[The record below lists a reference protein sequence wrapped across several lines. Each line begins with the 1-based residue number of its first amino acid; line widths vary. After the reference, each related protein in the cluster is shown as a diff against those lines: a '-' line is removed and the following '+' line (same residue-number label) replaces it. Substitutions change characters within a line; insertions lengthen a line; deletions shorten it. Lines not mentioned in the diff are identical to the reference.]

1 MEMLFLVLLTLE
13 RFYALSGFLIAHT
26 NKGLCLSTHNS
37 VVVLREC
44 DESNPSQQWIWT
56 STMRLNHTLM
66 SRCLWV
72 NQSTTIPHHA
82 RLVKLRDCDTAPAWK
97 CYNHGGIFGLAEMPM
112 FLKKQGERAI
122 VTFEQR
128 FSNWSM
134 ITMDSEGKRVSKSLC
149 PATGPSTV
157 SPMTQFPRKQ
167 VSVNTTG
174 KMITLTVPDITQS
187 RVVTHLSNTV
197 RSRTKRTATTGLGD
211 LTMFTAET
219 DFKKNYTQTSETEL
233 SYEMSDITD
242 VSSTTLMVT
251 RTPHVPQNFTQ
262 NRVDMTEMTS
272 DVMEQTHIPLISQT
286 ELTISTT
293 DAESSVPLNVR
304 TETQT
309 TLDFNTGPSEANSS
323 DVDPT
328 LTESST
334 SSFPVSN
341 TDGAWTNAT
350 TKSST
355 TTKNIKDVQTLLP
368 FKTRTTR
375 AITEVLPNT
384 DIRATPSTATSSAK
398 TRASATTTLTA
409 LYTSTAALDT
419 DAFTSATYTTTVA
432 PATTV
437 ETATTTITTTA
448 ALSTRTT
455 PPPSTVTPTMA
466 STAKFITTEAVGC
479 LVNVTAESINMDYCV
494 FNFTTP
500 GKSCSFIMT
509 DASHFTRCS
518 EDIKQPNHYT
528 CLMMGL
534 TPGATYLFG
543 IMSQNDGIRF
553 NVTVQT
559 APAPVTSLTLQSNG
573 SQDSLKATWIPA
585 VGYTDSYELSLSSSI
600 SSEEDLTLPPNAT
613 HWVFSGLT
621 PGKTYQVSVKTK
633 RGELTAETRTIGRTA
648 PGWVAHLKLEA
659 LNEKTLRLSW
669 SPPDGD
675 WDFYRILLF
684 NGSSVLMNRTIERN
698 LVEFCFTNWTLI
710 PGRLYRAA
718 VSVESG
724 YLSSTAGCHGRLAPR
739 SVQRLNVHHSTETT
753 LSAVWNHPLGEW
765 DNYTILLKDEDT
777 TVDTQTLAH
786 DAQECNFNNLM
797 PGHTYTIT
805 VTTNSGDLSSS
816 AHVTGRT
823 IPAQVTKLRVSNQG
837 STDALQVRW
846 DVAAG
851 EVDLYR
857 VLLIHDSVVMKNES
871 VPPNVTSYHFQGLR
885 SGTLYRTVVT
895 TVHRGDLSRQAVA
908 DGRTAPGW
916 VAHLKLEALNEKT
929 LRLSWSPP
937 DGDWD
942 FYRIL
947 LFNGS
952 SVLMNRTIERNLV
965 EFCFTNWTLI
975 PGRLY
980 RAAVSV
986 ESGYLSSTA
995 GCHGRLA
1002 PRSVQRLNIHHS
1014 TETTLSAVWNHP
1026 LGEWDNYTVLLKDE
1040 DTTVDTQTLAHDA
1053 QECNFNNLMPGHTY
1067 MITVTTNSGDLSSSA
1082 HVTGRTIPA
1091 QVTKLRVSNQGS
1103 TDALLVCWDV
1113 AAGEVDLYHVLL
1125 IHDSMVMK
1133 NESVPPNVTSY
1144 HFQGLR
1150 SGTLYRTVV
1159 TTVHRGDLSRQAVVD
1174 GRTAPGWA
1182 AHLKLEALN
1191 EKTLRLSWSPPD
1203 GDWDFYRILLFNG
1216 SSVLMN
1222 RTIER
1227 NLVEFCFTNW
1237 TLIPGRLYRAAV
1249 SVESGYLSSTAGCHG
1264 RLAPRSVQ
1272 RLNVHHSTETTL
1284 SAVWNHPL
1292 GEWDNYT
1299 ILLKDEDT
1307 TVDTQTLAHDAQEC
1321 NFNNLMPGHT
1331 YTITVTTNS
1340 GDLSSSA
1347 HVTGRTIP
1355 AQVTKLRVS
1364 NQGSTDALQVR
1375 WDVAA
1380 GEVDLYRVLLIH
1392 DSVVMKNESVPPN
1405 VTSYHFLGLRSG
1417 ALYRTVVTTVHRGDL
1432 SRQTVAD
1439 GRTVPATV
1447 RDVTVSNNGR
1457 MDFLSV
1463 SWRAAEGDVDSY
1475 SVTLRDQE
1483 RTIHTL
1489 TVSKFSTECVFKSL
1503 VSGRLYN
1510 ISISTCSGEYENYT
1524 VVQERTQPSTV
1535 LNPTA
1540 THMARD
1546 DHLKVYWWHAAGD
1559 FDYYHVSIKHN
1570 NIFYQNKTVPKTQN
1584 ECVFSGLVPGRLYT
1598 VIVSTW
1604 SGKYESSVSTHGRTL
1619 PAGVWNLTLAD
1630 SGTEDL
1636 LVTWV
1641 SAPGDVDHY
1650 EVQLLFN
1657 DMKVFPP
1664 ITLTSSTNRY
1674 MLSSLTPGR
1683 LYKIVVSTFSGP
1695 NLSVQFIKGRTV
1707 PSKVKNIHIS
1717 NAGQSS
1723 SLRVNWTPGQG
1734 DVDRYAV
1741 SLSQMSSQAEEKSV
1755 PKHVNEI
1762 IFQGLLPGQQ
1772 YMITVTSISG
1782 SLINNSTATGRTVP
1796 SSVTAL
1802 QVENQHSTSCLLVSW
1817 QAGQGV
1823 YDSYRLQLLDDRG
1836 TLVSNSSQTAEASQ
1850 HDFRQLTPGKKY
1862 RVVMQTISG
1871 GISSEDVMTEGR
1883 TSPAT
1888 VNNLSIISNTT
1899 TSLSFNW
1906 DLPDGEFDGFDVFL
1920 YARDKS
1926 LHDQKTGMVNMQDC
1940 SFQNLQPGTL
1950 YKVVVLTRSGDQT
1963 NDTSIWARTVPAA
1976 VTFLRADSRTSSE
1989 SLWLSW
1995 EQDRGEVSSYT
2006 LLIYN
2011 PDGTQQAEQSLGPES
2026 RSYTFQRLVSGRL
2039 YQAVVLTHSGDLTN
2053 MANTTGRTDPRPP
2066 VSFSFGEI
2074 TNTSLEITWSSPENT
2089 DYDDFD
2095 LQWSPR
2101 DHLSVF
2107 NPYHSPR
2114 SGNRI
2119 LKGMYPGRQYNISL
2133 RTVSGAGTN
2142 NPTYS
2147 SQVHR
2152 SIRTKPER
2160 VQSLHCRPQ
2169 NSTAISCF
2177 WSPPE
2182 ADFDS
2187 YTIECLR
2194 KDSQRMV
2201 YSQRTVKENTVYLIK
2216 DLEPHKQYIVSVKVI
2231 SDSMTSEAVME
2242 NVVTMIDRPPLP
2254 SIRIDENTV
2263 QVTKSTIFFQ
2273 FNCSWFSDINGAVK
2287 HFTIIITESADSE
2300 NQQPYQH
2307 HPLPSYLD
2315 YRSNSSVKAY
2325 QTSYFLSHC
2334 DESQN
2339 TVQEFEI
2346 HLGSGM
2352 ERLGGRCDQKT
2363 STDASQHQAIFCDG
2377 QLKPKTAYRLSVRAF
2392 TKLFDEKHQEF
2403 LSPLYTD
2410 TYLSKPIMTDAEP
2423 LSGVIEGVSAGLFLI
2438 ATMVGLIVLLI
2449 CRRKVHKMS
2458 AQEPVVRMS
2467 LRRERQPSGT
2477 HVIVRGNRRVSSPIS
2492 ITNFESH
2499 LAKLRADSNYLL
2511 SEEYEDLKDVG
2522 RNQLQDA
2529 ALLPENRGKNRY
2541 NNILPYDSTRVKL
2554 SYVDDDSCSDY
2565 INASYI
2571 PGNNFRREYIATQG
2585 PLPGTK
2591 DDFWKM
2597 VWEQNVHNIV
2607 MVTQCVEKG
2616 RVKCDHYW
2624 PFDQESLYYGD
2635 LVVQMQS
2642 ESVLPEWT
2650 IREFKIC
2657 NEEQLSYSRVVR
2669 QFHYT
2674 VWPDHGVPEITQ
2686 SLIQFVRTV
2695 RDYINRTPFS
2705 GATVVHC
2712 SAGVGRTGTFI
2723 ALDRVLQQLDTR
2735 DAVDIYS
2742 VVFDLR
2748 LHRTHMVQTECQYSY
2763 LYQCVR
2769 DVLRARKLR
2778 SEQENL
2784 LYPIYENVHP
2794 DYHRDVVYSK
2804 R

>member
-1 MEMLFLVLLTLE
+1 L
-13 RFYALSGFLIAHT
+13 
-26 NKGLCLSTHNS
+26 
-37 VVVLREC
+37 
-44 DESNPSQQWIWT
+44 DPSQQWIWT
-56 STMRLNHTLM
+56 SSMRLNHTLM

-72 NQSTTIPHHA
+72 NQSTNIPHHT

-97 CYNHGGIFGLAEMPM
+97 CYNHRGIFGLAEMPM
-112 FLKKQGERAI
+112 FLKKQGERA
-122 VTFEQR
+122 VVCFEQR
-128 FSNWSM
+128 NSNWSM
-134 ITMDSEGKRVSKSLC
+134 ITMDSEGRQVSKSLC
-149 PATGPSTV
+149 PAT
-157 SPMTQFPRKQ
+157 
-167 VSVNTTG
+167 
-174 KMITLTVPDITQS
+174 
-187 RVVTHLSNTV
+187 
-197 RSRTKRTATTGLGD
+197 
-211 LTMFTAET
+211 
-219 DFKKNYTQTSETEL
+219 
-233 SYEMSDITD
+233 
-242 VSSTTLMVT
+242 
-251 RTPHVPQNFTQ
+251 
-262 NRVDMTEMTS
+262 
-272 DVMEQTHIPLISQT
+272 
-286 ELTISTT
+286 
-293 DAESSVPLNVR
+293 
-304 TETQT
+304 
-309 TLDFNTGPSEANSS
+309 
-323 DVDPT
+323 
-328 LTESST
+328 
-334 SSFPVSN
+334 
-341 TDGAWTNAT
+341 
-350 TKSST
+350 
-355 TTKNIKDVQTLLP
+355 
-368 FKTRTTR
+368 
-375 AITEVLPNT
+375 
-384 DIRATPSTATSSAK
+384 
-398 TRASATTTLTA
+398 
-409 LYTSTAALDT
+409 
-419 DAFTSATYTTTVA
+419 
-432 PATTV
+432 
-437 ETATTTITTTA
+437 
-448 ALSTRTT
+448 
-455 PPPSTVTPTMA
+455 
-466 STAKFITTEAVGC
+466 
-479 LVNVTAESINMDYCV
+479 ESINMDYCA

-500 GKSCSFIMT
+500 GKSCSFIMNDT
-509 DASHFTRCS
+509 SHFTRCS
-518 EDIKQPNHYT
+518 EDIKRPNHYT

-543 IMSQNDGIRF
+543 IMSEIDGIHL

-559 APAPVTSLTLQSNG
+559 GKIFNDTFVIPAAPAPVRSLTLQSNG
-573 SQDSLKATWIPA
+573 SQDSLKAAWIPA
-585 VGYTDSYELSLSSSI
+585 IGYVDSYELSLSPSI
-600 SSEEDLTLPPNAT
+600 SSERDLTLPPNT
-613 HWVFSGLT
+613 TYWVFSGLT
-621 PGKTYQVSVKTK
+621 PGKMYQVLVKTK
-633 RGELTAETRTIGRTA
+633 RGELTAETRTIGRT
-648 PGWVAHLKLEA
+648 VCLIA
-659 LNEKTLRLSW
+659 LNEKTLHLSW

-684 NGSSVLMNRTIERN
+684 TGSSVLMNRTVERN
-698 LVEFCFTNWTLI
+698 LVEFSFTNWILI

-724 YLSSTAGCHGRLAPR
+724 YLISTAGCHGRLAPR
-739 SVQRLNVHHSTETT
+739 SVQRLNVRHSTETS
-753 LSAVWNHPLGEW
+753 LSAVWSGPVGEW
-765 DNYTILLKDEDT
+765 DNYTVLLKDEDT
-777 TVDTQTLAH
+777 TVDTRALAH

-805 VTTNSGDLSSS
+805 VTTNSGEVQSSS
-816 AHVTGRT
+816 ALVTGRT
-823 IPAQVTKLRVSNQG
+823 IPAQVTQLRVSNKG
-837 STDALQVRW
+837 STDALQVLW
-846 DVAAG
+846 DGAAG
-851 EVDLYR
+851 AVDLYR

-885 SGTLYRTVVT
+885 SG
-895 TVHRGDLSRQAVA
+895 
-908 DGRTAPGW
+908 
-916 VAHLKLEALNEKT
+916 
-929 LRLSWSPP
+929 
-937 DGDWD
+937 
-942 FYRIL
+942 
-947 LFNGS
+947 
-952 SVLMNRTIERNLV
+952 
-965 EFCFTNWTLI
+965 
-975 PGRLY
+975 
-980 RAAVSV
+980 
-986 ESGYLSSTA
+986 
-995 GCHGRLA
+995 
-1002 PRSVQRLNIHHS
+1002 
-1014 TETTLSAVWNHP
+1014 
-1026 LGEWDNYTVLLKDE
+1026 
-1040 DTTVDTQTLAHDA
+1040 
-1053 QECNFNNLMPGHTY
+1053 
-1067 MITVTTNSGDLSSSA
+1067 
-1082 HVTGRTIPA
+1082 
-1091 QVTKLRVSNQGS
+1091 
-1103 TDALLVCWDV
+1103 
-1113 AAGEVDLYHVLL
+1113 
-1125 IHDSMVMK
+1125 
-1133 NESVPPNVTSY
+1133 
-1144 HFQGLR
+1144 
-1150 SGTLYRTVV
+1150 
-1159 TTVHRGDLSRQAVVD
+1159 
-1174 GRTAPGWA
+1174 
-1182 AHLKLEALN
+1182 
-1191 EKTLRLSWSPPD
+1191 
-1203 GDWDFYRILLFNG
+1203 
-1216 SSVLMN
+1216 
-1222 RTIER
+1222 
-1227 NLVEFCFTNW
+1227 
-1237 TLIPGRLYRAAV
+1237 
-1249 SVESGYLSSTAGCHG
+1249 
-1264 RLAPRSVQ
+1264 
-1272 RLNVHHSTETTL
+1272 
-1284 SAVWNHPL
+1284 
-1292 GEWDNYT
+1292 
-1299 ILLKDEDT
+1299 
-1307 TVDTQTLAHDAQEC
+1307 
-1321 NFNNLMPGHT
+1321 
-1331 YTITVTTNS
+1331 
-1340 GDLSSSA
+1340 
-1347 HVTGRTIP
+1347 
-1355 AQVTKLRVS
+1355 
-1364 NQGSTDALQVR
+1364 
-1375 WDVAA
+1375 
-1380 GEVDLYRVLLIH
+1380 
-1392 DSVVMKNESVPPN
+1392 
-1405 VTSYHFLGLRSG
+1405 

-1439 GRTVPATV
+1439 GRTVPAAV
-1447 RDVTVSNNGR
+1447 RGVTVSNNGR

-1463 SWRAAEGDVDSY
+1463 SWRAAVGDVDSY

-1483 RTIHTL
+1483 RTLHTL

-1510 ISISTCSGEYENYT
+1510 ISISTRSGEYENHT
-1524 VVQERTQPSTV
+1524 VVQERTQPSIV

-1546 DHLKVYWWHAAGD
+1546 NHLKVYWRHAAGD

-1570 NIFYQNKTVPKTQN
+1570 NMFHQNKTVPKTQN

-1604 SGKYESSVSTHGRTL
+1604 SGRYESSVSTYGRTL
-1619 PAGVWNLTLAD
+1619 PAGVQNLMLAD

-1674 MLSSLTPGR
+1674 LLSSLTPGR

-1741 SLSQMSSQAEEKSV
+1741 SLSPTGGQAEEKSV
-1755 PKHVNEI
+1755 LKHVNEI
-1762 IFQGLLPGQQ
+1762 SFQGLLPGQQ
-1772 YMITVTSISG
+1772 YMITVTSISE

-1802 QVENQHSTSCLLVSW
+1802 QVENQRSTSSLLVSW
-1817 QAGQGV
+1817 QAGGGV

-1850 HDFRQLTPGKKY
+1850 HNFRQLTPGKKY
-1862 RVVMQTISG
+1862 CVVMQTISG
-1871 GISSEDVMTEGR
+1871 GISSKNVTTEGR
-1883 TSPAT
+1883 TCPAT
-1888 VNNLSIISNTT
+1888 VNNLSILSNTT
-1899 TSLSFNW
+1899 TSLSFRW

-1920 YARDKS
+1920 YTRDES

-1976 VTFLRADSRTSSE
+1976 VTYLRADSRRSSE

-1995 EQDRGEVSSYT
+1995 KQAGAEVSSYT

-2053 MANTTGRTDPRPP
+2053 RATTTGRTDPRPP

-2074 TNTSLEITWSSPENT
+2074 TNTSLEITWSSPEIT

-2107 NPYHSPR
+2107 NPYHSPT

-2142 NPTYS
+2142 NTTYS
-2147 SQVHR
+2147 FPVYR
-2152 SIRTKPER
+2152 KPER

-2169 NSTAISCF
+2169 NSTAICCS

-2201 YSQRTVKENTVYLIK
+2201 YSQRTLKENTVYLIK

-2254 SIRIDENTV
+2254 STRVDENTV

-2273 FNCSWFSDINGAVK
+2273 FNCSWFSDINGVVK
-2287 HFTIIITESADSE
+2287 FFTIIVTESDDSE
-2300 NQQPYQH
+2300 HQQPYQL

-2325 QTSYFLSHC
+2325 QTSFFPSHC

-2346 HLGSGM
+2346 CLGSGM
-2352 ERLGGRCDQKT
+2352 ESLGGRCDQKP
-2363 STDASQHQAIFCDG
+2363 STDASQRQAIFCDG

-2392 TKLFDEKHQEF
+2392 TQLFDENHEEF

-2410 TYLSKPIMTDAEP
+2410 TYLSKPFMTDAEP

-2438 ATMVGLIVLLI
+2438 ATMLGLIVLLI
-2449 CRRKVHKMS
+2449 CRQKVHKICTRLGHQTNHS
-2458 AQEPVVRMS
+2458 VVFS
-2467 LRRERQPSGT
+2467 KY
-2477 HVIVRGNRRVSSPIS
+2477 SPIS
-2492 ITNFESH
+2492 ITHFESH

-2522 RNQLQDA
+2522 RNQPQDA

-2565 INASYI
+2565 INASYV

-2624 PFDQESLYYGD
+2624 PFDQEPLYYGD

-2735 DAVDIYS
+2735 DTVDIYS
-2742 VVFDLR
+2742 AVFDLR

-2794 DYHRDVVYSK
+2794 DYHRGLCATYLKHNIK
-2804 R
+2804 RERWIQKGGFRENALYI

>member
-851 EVDLYR
+851 EVDLYH

-916 VAHLKLEALNEKT
+916 AAHLKLEALNEKT

-952 SVLMNRTIERNLV
+952 FVLMNRTIERNLV

-1002 PRSVQRLNIHHS
+1002 PRSVQRLNVHHS

-1026 LGEWDNYTVLLKDE
+1026 LGEWDNYTILLKDE
-1040 DTTVDTQTLAHDA
+1040 DMTVDTQTLAHDA

-1067 MITVTTNSGDLSSSA
+1067 TITVTTKSGDLNSSA

-1113 AAGEVDLYHVLL
+1113 AAGEVDLYRVLL
-1125 IHDSMVMK
+1125 IHDSVVMK

-1159 TTVHRGDLSRQAVVD
+1159 TTVHRGDLSRQAVAD

>member
-1 MEMLFLVLLTLE
+1 MVTAVFLLFLKCLMLSE
-13 RFYALSGFLIAHT
+13 SGFLIAHT
-26 NKGLCLSTHNS
+26 NKGLCLSTHKS
-37 VVVLREC
+37 MVVLRKC
-44 DESNPSQQWIWT
+44 DESDPSQQWIWT
-56 STMRLNHTLM
+56 SSMRLNHTLM

-72 NQSTTIPHHA
+72 NQSTNIPHHT

-97 CYNHGGIFGLAEMPM
+97 CYNHRGIFGLAEMPM
-112 FLKKQGERAI
+112 FLKKQGERA
-122 VTFEQR
+122 VVCFEQR
-128 FSNWSM
+128 NSNWSM
-134 ITMDSEGKRVSKSLC
+134 ITMDSEGRQVSKSLC
-149 PATGPSTV
+149 PATG
-157 SPMTQFPRKQ
+157 Q
-167 VSVNTTG
+167 
-174 KMITLTVPDITQS
+174 LT
-187 RVVTHLSNTV
+187 
-197 RSRTKRTATTGLGD
+197 
-211 LTMFTAET
+211 FT
-219 DFKKNYTQTSETEL
+219 
-233 SYEMSDITD
+233 
-242 VSSTTLMVT
+242 
-251 RTPHVPQNFTQ
+251 
-262 NRVDMTEMTS
+262 
-272 DVMEQTHIPLISQT
+272 
-286 ELTISTT
+286 
-293 DAESSVPLNVR
+293 
-304 TETQT
+304 
-309 TLDFNTGPSEANSS
+309 
-323 DVDPT
+323 
-328 LTESST
+328 
-334 SSFPVSN
+334 
-341 TDGAWTNAT
+341 
-350 TKSST
+350 
-355 TTKNIKDVQTLLP
+355 
-368 FKTRTTR
+368 
-375 AITEVLPNT
+375 
-384 DIRATPSTATSSAK
+384 
-398 TRASATTTLTA
+398 
-409 LYTSTAALDT
+409 
-419 DAFTSATYTTTVA
+419 
-432 PATTV
+432 
-437 ETATTTITTTA
+437 
-448 ALSTRTT
+448 
-455 PPPSTVTPTMA
+455 
-466 STAKFITTEAVGC
+466 TTEAVRC
-479 LVNVTAESINMDYCV
+479 LVNVTAESINMDYCA

-500 GKSCSFIMT
+500 GKSCSFIMNDT
-509 DASHFTRCS
+509 SHFTRCS
-518 EDIKQPNHYT
+518 EDIKRPNHYT

-543 IMSQNDGIRF
+543 IMSEIDGIHL

-559 APAPVTSLTLQSNG
+559 APAPVRSLTLQSNG
-573 SQDSLKATWIPA
+573 SQDSLKAAWIPA
-585 VGYTDSYELSLSSSI
+585 IGYVDSYELSLSPSI
-600 SSEEDLTLPPNAT
+600 SSERDLTLPPNT
-613 HWVFSGLT
+613 TYWVFSGLT
-621 PGKTYQVSVKTK
+621 PGKMYQVLVKTK
-633 RGELTAETRTIGRTA
+633 RGELTAETRTIGRT
-648 PGWVAHLKLEA
+648 GKNYDKSYVFLEA
-659 LNEKTLRLSW
+659 LNEKTLHLSW

-684 NGSSVLMNRTIERN
+684 TGSSVLMNRTVERN
-698 LVEFCFTNWTLI
+698 LVEFSFTNWILI

-724 YLSSTAGCHGRLAPR
+724 YLISTAGCHGRLAPR
-739 SVQRLNVHHSTETT
+739 SVQRLNVRHSTETS
-753 LSAVWNHPLGEW
+753 LSAVWSGPVGEW
-765 DNYTILLKDEDT
+765 DNYTVLLKDEDT
-777 TVDTQTLAH
+777 TVDTRALAH

-805 VTTNSGDLSSS
+805 VTTNSGEVQSSS
-816 AHVTGRT
+816 ALVTGRT
-823 IPAQVTKLRVSNQG
+823 IPAQVTQLRVSNKG
-837 STDALQVRW
+837 STDALQVLW
-846 DVAAG
+846 DGAAG
-851 EVDLYR
+851 AVDLYR

-885 SGTLYRTVVT
+885 SG
-895 TVHRGDLSRQAVA
+895 
-908 DGRTAPGW
+908 
-916 VAHLKLEALNEKT
+916 
-929 LRLSWSPP
+929 
-937 DGDWD
+937 
-942 FYRIL
+942 
-947 LFNGS
+947 
-952 SVLMNRTIERNLV
+952 
-965 EFCFTNWTLI
+965 
-975 PGRLY
+975 
-980 RAAVSV
+980 
-986 ESGYLSSTA
+986 
-995 GCHGRLA
+995 
-1002 PRSVQRLNIHHS
+1002 
-1014 TETTLSAVWNHP
+1014 
-1026 LGEWDNYTVLLKDE
+1026 
-1040 DTTVDTQTLAHDA
+1040 
-1053 QECNFNNLMPGHTY
+1053 
-1067 MITVTTNSGDLSSSA
+1067 
-1082 HVTGRTIPA
+1082 
-1091 QVTKLRVSNQGS
+1091 
-1103 TDALLVCWDV
+1103 
-1113 AAGEVDLYHVLL
+1113 
-1125 IHDSMVMK
+1125 
-1133 NESVPPNVTSY
+1133 
-1144 HFQGLR
+1144 
-1150 SGTLYRTVV
+1150 
-1159 TTVHRGDLSRQAVVD
+1159 
-1174 GRTAPGWA
+1174 
-1182 AHLKLEALN
+1182 
-1191 EKTLRLSWSPPD
+1191 
-1203 GDWDFYRILLFNG
+1203 
-1216 SSVLMN
+1216 
-1222 RTIER
+1222 
-1227 NLVEFCFTNW
+1227 
-1237 TLIPGRLYRAAV
+1237 
-1249 SVESGYLSSTAGCHG
+1249 
-1264 RLAPRSVQ
+1264 
-1272 RLNVHHSTETTL
+1272 
-1284 SAVWNHPL
+1284 
-1292 GEWDNYT
+1292 
-1299 ILLKDEDT
+1299 
-1307 TVDTQTLAHDAQEC
+1307 
-1321 NFNNLMPGHT
+1321 
-1331 YTITVTTNS
+1331 
-1340 GDLSSSA
+1340 
-1347 HVTGRTIP
+1347 
-1355 AQVTKLRVS
+1355 
-1364 NQGSTDALQVR
+1364 
-1375 WDVAA
+1375 
-1380 GEVDLYRVLLIH
+1380 
-1392 DSVVMKNESVPPN
+1392 
-1405 VTSYHFLGLRSG
+1405 

-1439 GRTVPATV
+1439 GRTVPAAV
-1447 RDVTVSNNGR
+1447 RGVTVSNNGR

-1463 SWRAAEGDVDSY
+1463 YWR
-1475 SVTLRDQE
+1475 
-1483 RTIHTL
+1483 
-1489 TVSKFSTECVFKSL
+1489 
-1503 VSGRLYN
+1503 
-1510 ISISTCSGEYENYT
+1510 
-1524 VVQERTQPSTV
+1524 
-1535 LNPTA
+1535 
-1540 THMARD
+1540 
-1546 DHLKVYWWHAAGD
+1546 HAAGD

-1570 NIFYQNKTVPKTQN
+1570 NMFHQNKTVPKTQN

-1604 SGKYESSVSTHGRTL
+1604 SGRYESSVSTYGRTL
-1619 PAGVWNLTLAD
+1619 PAGVQNLMLAD

-1674 MLSSLTPGR
+1674 LLSSLTPGR

-1741 SLSQMSSQAEEKSV
+1741 SLSPTGGQAEEKSV
-1755 PKHVNEI
+1755 LKHVNEI
-1762 IFQGLLPGQQ
+1762 SFQGLLPGQQ
-1772 YMITVTSISG
+1772 YMITVTSISE

-1802 QVENQHSTSCLLVSW
+1802 QVENQRSTSSLLVSW
-1817 QAGQGV
+1817 QAGGGV

-1850 HDFRQLTPGKKY
+1850 HNFRQLTPGKKY
-1862 RVVMQTISG
+1862 CVVMQTISG
-1871 GISSEDVMTEGR
+1871 GISSKNVTTEGR
-1883 TSPAT
+1883 TCPAT
-1888 VNNLSIISNTT
+1888 VNNLSILSNTT
-1899 TSLSFNW
+1899 TSLSFRW

-1920 YARDKS
+1920 YTRDES

-1976 VTFLRADSRTSSE
+1976 VTYLRADSRRSSE

-1995 EQDRGEVSSYT
+1995 KQAGAEVSSYT

-2053 MANTTGRTDPRPP
+2053 RATTTGRTDPRPP

-2074 TNTSLEITWSSPENT
+2074 TNTSLEITWSSPEIT

-2107 NPYHSPR
+2107 NPYHSPT

-2142 NPTYS
+2142 NTTYS
-2147 SQVHR
+2147 FPVYR

-2169 NSTAISCF
+2169 NSTAICCS

-2201 YSQRTVKENTVYLIK
+2201 YSQRTLKENTVYLIK

-2254 SIRIDENTV
+2254 STRVDENTV

-2273 FNCSWFSDINGAVK
+2273 FNCSWFSDINGVVK
-2287 HFTIIITESADSE
+2287 FFTIIVTESDDSE
-2300 NQQPYQH
+2300 HQQPYQL

-2325 QTSYFLSHC
+2325 QTSFFPSHC

-2346 HLGSGM
+2346 CLGSGM
-2352 ERLGGRCDQKT
+2352 ESLGGRCDQKP
-2363 STDASQHQAIFCDG
+2363 STDASQRQAIFCDG

-2392 TKLFDEKHQEF
+2392 TQLFDENHEEF

-2410 TYLSKPIMTDAEP
+2410 TYLSKPFMTDAEP

-2438 ATMVGLIVLLI
+2438 ATMLGLIVLLI
-2449 CRRKVHKMS
+2449 CRQKVHKI

-2477 HVIVRGNRRVSSPIS
+2477 HVIVRGPIS
-2492 ITNFESH
+2492 ITHFESH

-2522 RNQLQDA
+2522 RNQPQDA

-2565 INASYI
+2565 INASYV

-2624 PFDQESLYYGD
+2624 PFDQEPLYYGD

-2735 DAVDIYS
+2735 DTVDIYS
-2742 VVFDLR
+2742 AVFDLR

-2794 DYHRDVVYSK
+2794 DYHRGLYS
-2804 R
+2804 RHIIWA

>member
-851 EVDLYR
+851 EVDLYH

-916 VAHLKLEALNEKT
+916 AAHLKLEALNEKT

-952 SVLMNRTIERNLV
+952 FVLMNRTIERNLV

-1002 PRSVQRLNIHHS
+1002 PRSVQRLNVHHS

-1026 LGEWDNYTVLLKDE
+1026 LGEWDNYTILLKDE
-1040 DTTVDTQTLAHDA
+1040 DMTVDTQTLAHDA

-1067 MITVTTNSGDLSSSA
+1067 TITVTTKSGDLNSSA

-1113 AAGEVDLYHVLL
+1113 AAGEVDLYRVLL
-1125 IHDSMVMK
+1125 IHDSVVMK

-1150 SGTLYRTVV
+1150 SGTLYRTAV
-1159 TTVHRGDLSRQAVVD
+1159 TTVHRGDLSRQTVAD

>member
-1 MEMLFLVLLTLE
+1 METLFLILLTLE
-13 RFYALSGFLIAHT
+13 RFSALSGFLIAHT
-26 NKGLCLSTHNS
+26 NKGLCLSTRKS
-37 VVVLREC
+37 VVVLRQC
-44 DESNPSQQWIWT
+44 DETNPSQQWMWT

-72 NQSTTIPHHA
+72 DQSTAVPRHA
-82 RLVKLRDCDTAPAWK
+82 RLVKFSDCDTAPAWK
-97 CYNHGGIFGLAEMPM
+97 CYDNRGIFGLAERPM
-112 FLKKQGERAI
+112 FLRKQGER
-122 VTFEQR
+122 VVVR
-128 FSNWSM
+128 SDPRYSNWSM
-134 ITMDSEGKRVSKSLC
+134 MTLDSDGRRVFMSLC
-149 PATGPSTV
+149 PATGSSTV
-157 SPMTQFPRKQ
+157 SSMK
-167 VSVNTTG
+167 TTG
-174 KMITLTVPDITQS
+174 EMTTLTSPVITQS
-187 RVVTHLSNTV
+187 RAVTHHSNIV
-197 RSRTKRTATTGLGD
+197 RSRTKRTATTGQGD
-211 LTMFTAET
+211 LITFTAET
-219 DFKKNYTQTSETEL
+219 DFKENHTQTLETE
-233 SYEMSDITD
+233 SPYETSDVTD
-242 VSSTTLMVT
+242 LMVT
-251 RTPHVPQNFTQ
+251 RTPQVPQNFTQ
-262 NRVDMTEMTS
+262 NRADVTEMSS
-272 DVMEQTHIPLISQT
+272 DVTEQTHNPLTPET
-286 ELTISTT
+286 ELTMSTT
-293 DAESSVPLNVR
+293 DAELSVSTSAG

-309 TLDFNTGPSEANSS
+309 ALDFGTEPSEANST

-334 SSFPVSN
+334 SSVPVSN

-350 TKSST
+350 SKSSAT
-355 TTKNIKDVQTLLP
+355 VKSVRDVQTTLP
-368 FKTRTTR
+368 FRTRTSR
-375 AITEVLPNT
+375 AITEVLPDT
-384 DIRATPSTATSSAK
+384 DTRATPHTATGSAA
-398 TRASATTTLTA
+398 TTASATTAPTA
-409 LYTSTAALDT
+409 PYTSTA
-419 DAFTSATYTTTVA
+419 DAFTTATYTTAVT
-432 PATTV
+432 PASTLETTS
-437 ETATTTITTTA
+437 TSISSTA
-448 ALSTRTT
+448 ALSTATS
-455 PPPSTVTPTMA
+455 PPPSTAAPTVA
-466 STAKFITTEAVGC
+466 STTKMVTTEAVRC
-479 LVNVTAESINMDYCV
+479 LVNITAASSHMDYCV

-500 GKSCSFIMT
+500 GKPCSFIMT
-509 DASHFTRCS
+509 DASHFSRCS
-518 EDIKQPNHYT
+518 EDVTRPDHYW
-528 CLMMGL
+528 CLMKGL
-534 TPGATYLFG
+534 TPGATYVFG
-543 IMSQNDGIRF
+543 IISEMDGAHL
-553 NVTVQT
+553 NVSVQT
-559 APAPVTSLTLQSNG
+559 APAPVSSLTLQSNG
-573 SQDSLKATWIPA
+573 SQHSLKAVWIPA
-585 VGYTDSYELSLSSSI
+585 VGYVESYQLFLSPSI
-600 SSEEDLTLPPNAT
+600 SSEQDLTLPPNT
-613 HWVFSGLT
+613 TQWVFSGLI
-621 PGKTYQVSVKTK
+621 PGKAYQVLVKTK
-633 RGELTAETRTIGRTA
+633 SGELTAETMITGRTA
-648 PGWVAHLKLEA
+648 PGWAAHLKLEA
-659 LNEKTLRLSW
+659 LNEKSLRLSW
-669 SPPDGD
+669 SPPAGD
-675 WDFYRILLF
+675 WDFYRVLLF
-684 NGSSVLMNRTIERN
+684 NGSSVLMNRTVGRN
-698 LVEFCFTNWTLI
+698 LVEFSFTNWTLI

-724 YLSSTAGCHGRLAPR
+724 YLSSTADCHGRLAPR
-739 SVQRLNVHHSTETT
+739 SVQRLNVRHSTETS
-753 LSAVWNHPLGEW
+753 LSAVWNRPVGEW
-765 DNYTILLKDEDT
+765 DNYTVLLKDGDT
-777 TVDTQTLAH
+777 TVDTRMLAR
-786 DAQECNFNNLM
+786 DVQECSFTNLM
-797 PGHTYTIT
+797 PGRTYAIT
-805 VTTNSGDLSSS
+805 VSTNSGDLSSS

-823 IPAQVTKLRVSNQG
+823 IPAQVTQLWVSNQG

-846 DVAAG
+846 DGVAG

-885 SGTLYRTVVT
+885 SG
-895 TVHRGDLSRQAVA
+895 
-908 DGRTAPGW
+908 
-916 VAHLKLEALNEKT
+916 
-929 LRLSWSPP
+929 
-937 DGDWD
+937 
-942 FYRIL
+942 
-947 LFNGS
+947 
-952 SVLMNRTIERNLV
+952 
-965 EFCFTNWTLI
+965 
-975 PGRLY
+975 
-980 RAAVSV
+980 
-986 ESGYLSSTA
+986 
-995 GCHGRLA
+995 
-1002 PRSVQRLNIHHS
+1002 
-1014 TETTLSAVWNHP
+1014 
-1026 LGEWDNYTVLLKDE
+1026 
-1040 DTTVDTQTLAHDA
+1040 
-1053 QECNFNNLMPGHTY
+1053 
-1067 MITVTTNSGDLSSSA
+1067 
-1082 HVTGRTIPA
+1082 
-1091 QVTKLRVSNQGS
+1091 
-1103 TDALLVCWDV
+1103 
-1113 AAGEVDLYHVLL
+1113 
-1125 IHDSMVMK
+1125 
-1133 NESVPPNVTSY
+1133 
-1144 HFQGLR
+1144 
-1150 SGTLYRTVV
+1150 
-1159 TTVHRGDLSRQAVVD
+1159 
-1174 GRTAPGWA
+1174 
-1182 AHLKLEALN
+1182 
-1191 EKTLRLSWSPPD
+1191 
-1203 GDWDFYRILLFNG
+1203 
-1216 SSVLMN
+1216 
-1222 RTIER
+1222 
-1227 NLVEFCFTNW
+1227 
-1237 TLIPGRLYRAAV
+1237 
-1249 SVESGYLSSTAGCHG
+1249 
-1264 RLAPRSVQ
+1264 
-1272 RLNVHHSTETTL
+1272 
-1284 SAVWNHPL
+1284 
-1292 GEWDNYT
+1292 
-1299 ILLKDEDT
+1299 
-1307 TVDTQTLAHDAQEC
+1307 
-1321 NFNNLMPGHT
+1321 
-1331 YTITVTTNS
+1331 
-1340 GDLSSSA
+1340 
-1347 HVTGRTIP
+1347 
-1355 AQVTKLRVS
+1355 
-1364 NQGSTDALQVR
+1364 
-1375 WDVAA
+1375 
-1380 GEVDLYRVLLIH
+1380 
-1392 DSVVMKNESVPPN
+1392 
-1405 VTSYHFLGLRSG
+1405 

-1432 SRQTVAD
+1432 SRQMVAD
-1439 GRTVPATV
+1439 GRTVPAAV

-1483 RTIHTL
+1483 RTVHTL

-1510 ISISTCSGEYENYT
+1510 ISISTRSGEYENHT

-1546 DHLKVYWWHAAGD
+1546 NHLKVYWRHAAGD

-1570 NIFYQNKTVPKTQN
+1570 NMFHQNKTVPKTQN

-1619 PAGVWNLTLAD
+1619 PAGVRNLTLTD

-1664 ITLTSSTNRY
+1664 ITLTSSTNKY
-1674 MLSSLTPGR
+1674 LLSSLTPGR
-1683 LYKIVVSTFSGP
+1683 LYKIVVSTYSGP

-1717 NAGQSS
+1717 NDGQSS

-1741 SLSQMSSQAEEKSV
+1741 SLSQMGGQAEERSI

-1762 IFQGLLPGQQ
+1762 SFQNLLPGQQ

-1796 SSVTAL
+1796 SSVTSL
-1802 QVENQHSTSCLLVSW
+1802 QVENQRSTSSLLVSW
-1817 QAGQGV
+1817 QAGRGV
-1823 YDSYRLQLLDDRG
+1823 YDNYRLQLLDERG
-1836 TLVSNSSQTAEASQ
+1836 SLVSNSSQTAEASQ
-1850 HDFRQLTPGKKY
+1850 HYFSQLTPGKKY
-1862 RVVMQTISG
+1862 SVVMQTISG
-1871 GISSEDVMTEGR
+1871 GISSKAVITESR
-1883 TSPAT
+1883 TCPAT
-1888 VNNLSIISNTT
+1888 VNNLSVVSNTT
-1899 TSLSFNW
+1899 TSLSFHW
-1906 DLPDGEFDGFDVFL
+1906 ALPDGEFDGFDVFL
-1920 YARDKS
+1920 YTGDES
-1926 LHDQKTGMVNMQDC
+1926 LHIANQKTGMVNMQDC
-1940 SFQNLQPGTL
+1940 SFQNLRPGTL
-1950 YKVVVLTRSGDQT
+1950 YKVVVLTHSGDQT
-1963 NDTSIWARTVPAA
+1963 NDTFVWARTVPAA
-1976 VTFLRADSRTSSE
+1976 VTFLRADSRRSSE

-1995 EQDRGEVSSYT
+1995 KQAGGEVSSYT

-2026 RSYTFQRLVSGRL
+2026 RSHMFQSLVAGRL
-2039 YQAVVLTHSGDLTN
+2039 YQAVVLTHSGDLSN
-2053 MANTTGRTDPRPP
+2053 MATTTGRTDPRPP

-2089 DYDDFD
+2089 DYNDFD
-2095 LQWSPR
+2095 LQWNPR

-2107 NPYHSPR
+2107 NPYHSPT

-2133 RTVSGAGTN
+2133 RTVSGAGTY

-2147 SQVHR
+2147 FPVYR

-2169 NSTAISCF
+2169 NSTAISCS

-2194 KDSQRMV
+2194 KDSKKMV

-2216 DLEPHKQYIVSVKVI
+2216 ELEPHKHYMVSVKVI

-2254 SIRIDENTV
+2254 STRVDENTV

-2287 HFTIIITESADSE
+2287 FFTVVVTESDDIE

-2315 YRSNSSVKAY
+2315 YRSNSSVNAY
-2325 QTSYFLSHC
+2325 QTNFFPSHC
-2334 DESQN
+2334 DESQS
-2339 TVQEFEI
+2339 TIQEFEI

-2352 ERLGGRCDQKT
+2352 ESLGGRCDQKP
-2363 STDASQHQAIFCDG
+2363 SADASQAVFCDG
-2377 QLKPKTAYRLSVRAF
+2377 PLKPKTAYRLSIRAF
-2392 TKLFDEKHQEF
+2392 TKLFDEDHDDF
-2403 LSPLYTD
+2403 LSPLFTD
-2410 TYLSKPIMTDAEP
+2410 TYLSKPFVTEAEP

-2449 CRRKVHKMS
+2449 CRQKVHKMS

-2467 LRRERQPSGT
+2467 LRRERQPSGS

-2492 ITNFESH
+2492 ITNFELH

-2522 RNQLQDA
+2522 RNQPQDA

-2624 PFDQESLYYGD
+2624 PFDQEPLYYGD

-2735 DAVDIYS
+2735 ETVDIYS

>member
-1 MEMLFLVLLTLE
+1 
-13 RFYALSGFLIAHT
+13 
-26 NKGLCLSTHNS
+26 
-37 VVVLREC
+37 
-44 DESNPSQQWIWT
+44 
-56 STMRLNHTLM
+56 
-66 SRCLWV
+66 
-72 NQSTTIPHHA
+72 
-82 RLVKLRDCDTAPAWK
+82 
-97 CYNHGGIFGLAEMPM
+97 
-112 FLKKQGERAI
+112 
-122 VTFEQR
+122 
-128 FSNWSM
+128 
-134 ITMDSEGKRVSKSLC
+134 
-149 PATGPSTV
+149 
-157 SPMTQFPRKQ
+157 
-167 VSVNTTG
+167 
-174 KMITLTVPDITQS
+174 
-187 RVVTHLSNTV
+187 
-197 RSRTKRTATTGLGD
+197 
-211 LTMFTAET
+211 
-219 DFKKNYTQTSETEL
+219 
-233 SYEMSDITD
+233 
-242 VSSTTLMVT
+242 
-251 RTPHVPQNFTQ
+251 
-262 NRVDMTEMTS
+262 
-272 DVMEQTHIPLISQT
+272 
-286 ELTISTT
+286 
-293 DAESSVPLNVR
+293 
-304 TETQT
+304 
-309 TLDFNTGPSEANSS
+309 
-323 DVDPT
+323 
-328 LTESST
+328 
-334 SSFPVSN
+334 
-341 TDGAWTNAT
+341 
-350 TKSST
+350 
-355 TTKNIKDVQTLLP
+355 
-368 FKTRTTR
+368 
-375 AITEVLPNT
+375 
-384 DIRATPSTATSSAK
+384 
-398 TRASATTTLTA
+398 
-409 LYTSTAALDT
+409 
-419 DAFTSATYTTTVA
+419 
-432 PATTV
+432 
-437 ETATTTITTTA
+437 
-448 ALSTRTT
+448 
-455 PPPSTVTPTMA
+455 
-466 STAKFITTEAVGC
+466 
-479 LVNVTAESINMDYCV
+479 MDYCV

-500 GKSCSFIMT
+500 GKSCSFIMNDT
-509 DASHFTRCS
+509 SHFTRCS
-518 EDIKQPNHYT
+518 EDIKRPNHYT

-543 IMSQNDGIRF
+543 IMSEIDGIHL

-559 APAPVTSLTLQSNG
+559 GKSSYISSYIFNDTFVIPAAPAPVTSLTLQSNG
-573 SQDSLKATWIPA
+573 SQDSLKAAWIPA
-585 VGYTDSYELSLSSSI
+585 VGYVDSYELSLSPSI
-600 SSEEDLTLPPNAT
+600 SSERDLTLPPNTT
-613 HWVFSGLT
+613 HWVLRGLT
-621 PGKTYQVSVKTK
+621 PGKTYQVLVKTK
-633 RGELTAETRTIGRTA
+633 RGELTAETRTIGRT
-648 PGWVAHLKLEA
+648 GK
-659 LNEKTLRLSW
+659 NYDKSYIFTLRLSW

-684 NGSSVLMNRTIERN
+684 NGSSVLMNRTVERN
-698 LVEFCFTNWTLI
+698 LVEFSFTNWTLI

-739 SVQRLNVHHSTETT
+739 SVQRLNVRHSTETS
-753 LSAVWNHPLGEW
+753 LSAVWSRPVGEW
-765 DNYTILLKDEDT
+765 DNYTVLLKDEDT
-777 TVDTQTLAH
+777 TVDTWALVH
-786 DAQECNFNNLM
+786 DVQECNFNNLM

-805 VTTNSGDLSSS
+805 VTTNSGEVRSSS
-816 AHVTGRT
+816 ALVTGRT
-823 IPAQVTKLRVSNQG
+823 IPAQVTQLRVSNQG
-837 STDALQVRW
+837 STDALQVLW
-846 DVAAG
+846 DGAAG
-851 EVDLYR
+851 AVDLYR

-885 SGTLYRTVVT
+885 SG
-895 TVHRGDLSRQAVA
+895 
-908 DGRTAPGW
+908 
-916 VAHLKLEALNEKT
+916 
-929 LRLSWSPP
+929 
-937 DGDWD
+937 
-942 FYRIL
+942 
-947 LFNGS
+947 
-952 SVLMNRTIERNLV
+952 
-965 EFCFTNWTLI
+965 
-975 PGRLY
+975 
-980 RAAVSV
+980 
-986 ESGYLSSTA
+986 
-995 GCHGRLA
+995 
-1002 PRSVQRLNIHHS
+1002 
-1014 TETTLSAVWNHP
+1014 
-1026 LGEWDNYTVLLKDE
+1026 
-1040 DTTVDTQTLAHDA
+1040 
-1053 QECNFNNLMPGHTY
+1053 
-1067 MITVTTNSGDLSSSA
+1067 
-1082 HVTGRTIPA
+1082 
-1091 QVTKLRVSNQGS
+1091 
-1103 TDALLVCWDV
+1103 
-1113 AAGEVDLYHVLL
+1113 
-1125 IHDSMVMK
+1125 
-1133 NESVPPNVTSY
+1133 
-1144 HFQGLR
+1144 
-1150 SGTLYRTVV
+1150 
-1159 TTVHRGDLSRQAVVD
+1159 
-1174 GRTAPGWA
+1174 
-1182 AHLKLEALN
+1182 
-1191 EKTLRLSWSPPD
+1191 
-1203 GDWDFYRILLFNG
+1203 
-1216 SSVLMN
+1216 
-1222 RTIER
+1222 
-1227 NLVEFCFTNW
+1227 
-1237 TLIPGRLYRAAV
+1237 
-1249 SVESGYLSSTAGCHG
+1249 
-1264 RLAPRSVQ
+1264 
-1272 RLNVHHSTETTL
+1272 
-1284 SAVWNHPL
+1284 
-1292 GEWDNYT
+1292 
-1299 ILLKDEDT
+1299 
-1307 TVDTQTLAHDAQEC
+1307 
-1321 NFNNLMPGHT
+1321 
-1331 YTITVTTNS
+1331 
-1340 GDLSSSA
+1340 
-1347 HVTGRTIP
+1347 
-1355 AQVTKLRVS
+1355 
-1364 NQGSTDALQVR
+1364 
-1375 WDVAA
+1375 
-1380 GEVDLYRVLLIH
+1380 
-1392 DSVVMKNESVPPN
+1392 
-1405 VTSYHFLGLRSG
+1405 

-1439 GRTVPATV
+1439 GRTVPAAV

-1463 SWRAAEGDVDSY
+1463 SWRAAEGDVD
-1475 SVTLRDQE
+1475 
-1483 RTIHTL
+1483 
-1489 TVSKFSTECVFKSL
+1489 
-1503 VSGRLYN
+1503 
-1510 ISISTCSGEYENYT
+1510 
-1524 VVQERTQPSTV
+1524 
-1535 LNPTA
+1535 
-1540 THMARD
+1540 
-1546 DHLKVYWWHAAGD
+1546 

-1570 NIFYQNKTVPKTQN
+1570 NMFHQNKTVPKSQN

-1604 SGKYESSVSTHGRTL
+1604 SGRYESSVSTYGRTCEYVFL
-1619 PAGVWNLTLAD
+1619 SLFLFCSFRLFCSLPHFFNSLCTVVCYYYYVLLSVPAGVQNLTLAD

-1674 MLSSLTPGR
+1674 LLSSLTPGR

-1741 SLSQMSSQAEEKSV
+1741 SLSLTGGQAEEKSV

-1762 IFQGLLPGQQ
+1762 SFQGLLPGQQ

-1782 SLINNSTATGRTVP
+1782 SLINNSTAKGRTVP

-1802 QVENQHSTSCLLVSW
+1802 QVENQRSTSSLLVSW
-1817 QAGQGV
+1817 QAGRGV

-1850 HDFRQLTPGKKY
+1850 HNFRQLTPGKKY
-1862 RVVMQTISG
+1862 RVVIQTISG
-1871 GISSEDVMTEGR
+1871 GISSKDVITEGR

-1888 VNNLSIISNTT
+1888 VNNLSILSNTT
-1899 TSLSFNW
+1899 TSLSFRW
-1906 DLPDGEFDGFDVFL
+1906 DLPDGKFDGFDVFL
-1920 YARDKS
+1920 YTRDES

-1963 NDTSIWARTVPAA
+1963 NDTSIWARTGEQHTPICQHPKCR
-1976 VTFLRADSRTSSE
+1976 FLIVVMIQFNVR
-1989 SLWLSW
+1989 
-1995 EQDRGEVSSYT
+1995 
-2006 LLIYN
+2006 
-2011 PDGTQQAEQSLGPES
+2011 QQ
-2026 RSYTFQRLVSGRL
+2026 
-2039 YQAVVLTHSGDLTN
+2039 
-2053 MANTTGRTDPRPP
+2053 PP

-2107 NPYHSPR
+2107 NPYHSPT

-2142 NPTYS
+2142 NTTYS
-2147 SQVHR
+2147 FPVYR

-2169 NSTAISCF
+2169 NSTAICCS

-2201 YSQRTVKENTVYLIK
+2201 YSQRTVKESTVYLIK

-2254 SIRIDENTV
+2254 SSCVDENTV

-2287 HFTIIITESADSE
+2287 FFTIIVTESDDSE
-2300 NQQPYQH
+2300 HQQPYQL

-2325 QTSYFLSHC
+2325 QTSFFPSHC

-2346 HLGSGM
+2346 CLGSGM
-2352 ERLGGRCDQKT
+2352 ESLGGRCDQKP
-2363 STDASQHQAIFCDG
+2363 STDASQRQAIFCDG

-2392 TKLFDEKHQEF
+2392 TQLFDENHEEF

-2410 TYLSKPIMTDAEP
+2410 TYLSKPFMTDAEP

-2449 CRRKVHKMS
+2449 CRQKVHKMS

-2477 HVIVRGNRRVSSPIS
+2477 HVIVRGPIS
-2492 ITNFESH
+2492 ITHFESH

-2522 RNQLQDA
+2522 RNQPQDA

-2565 INASYI
+2565 INASYV

-2624 PFDQESLYYGD
+2624 PFDQEPLYYGD

-2735 DAVDIYS
+2735 DTVDIYS
-2742 VVFDLR
+2742 AVFDLR

-2794 DYHRDVVYSK
+2794 DYHRG
-2804 R
+2804 

>member
-1 MEMLFLVLLTLE
+1 
-13 RFYALSGFLIAHT
+13 
-26 NKGLCLSTHNS
+26 
-37 VVVLREC
+37 
-44 DESNPSQQWIWT
+44 
-56 STMRLNHTLM
+56 
-66 SRCLWV
+66 
-72 NQSTTIPHHA
+72 
-82 RLVKLRDCDTAPAWK
+82 
-97 CYNHGGIFGLAEMPM
+97 
-112 FLKKQGERAI
+112 
-122 VTFEQR
+122 
-128 FSNWSM
+128 
-134 ITMDSEGKRVSKSLC
+134 
-149 PATGPSTV
+149 
-157 SPMTQFPRKQ
+157 
-167 VSVNTTG
+167 
-174 KMITLTVPDITQS
+174 
-187 RVVTHLSNTV
+187 
-197 RSRTKRTATTGLGD
+197 
-211 LTMFTAET
+211 
-219 DFKKNYTQTSETEL
+219 
-233 SYEMSDITD
+233 
-242 VSSTTLMVT
+242 
-251 RTPHVPQNFTQ
+251 
-262 NRVDMTEMTS
+262 
-272 DVMEQTHIPLISQT
+272 
-286 ELTISTT
+286 
-293 DAESSVPLNVR
+293 
-304 TETQT
+304 
-309 TLDFNTGPSEANSS
+309 
-323 DVDPT
+323 
-328 LTESST
+328 
-334 SSFPVSN
+334 
-341 TDGAWTNAT
+341 
-350 TKSST
+350 
-355 TTKNIKDVQTLLP
+355 
-368 FKTRTTR
+368 
-375 AITEVLPNT
+375 
-384 DIRATPSTATSSAK
+384 
-398 TRASATTTLTA
+398 
-409 LYTSTAALDT
+409 
-419 DAFTSATYTTTVA
+419 
-432 PATTV
+432 
-437 ETATTTITTTA
+437 
-448 ALSTRTT
+448 
-455 PPPSTVTPTMA
+455 
-466 STAKFITTEAVGC
+466 
-479 LVNVTAESINMDYCV
+479 INMDYCA

-500 GKSCSFIMT
+500 GKSCSFIMNDT
-509 DASHFTRCS
+509 SHFTRCS
-518 EDIKQPNHYT
+518 EDIKRPNHYT

-543 IMSQNDGIRF
+543 IMSEIDGIHL

-559 APAPVTSLTLQSNG
+559 GKIFNDTFVIPAAPAPVRSLTLQSNG
-573 SQDSLKATWIPA
+573 SQDSLKAAWIPA
-585 VGYTDSYELSLSSSI
+585 IGYVDSYELSLSPSI
-600 SSEEDLTLPPNAT
+600 SSERDLTLPPNT
-613 HWVFSGLT
+613 TYWVFSGLT
-621 PGKTYQVSVKTK
+621 PGKMYQVLVKTK

-648 PGWVAHLKLEA
+648 PGWAAHLKLEA
-659 LNEKTLRLSW
+659 LNEKTLHLSW

-684 NGSSVLMNRTIERN
+684 TGSSVLMNRTVERN
-698 LVEFCFTNWTLI
+698 LVEFSFTNWILI

-724 YLSSTAGCHGRLAPR
+724 YLISTAGSPR
-739 SVQRLNVHHSTETT
+739 SVQRLNVRHSTETS
-753 LSAVWNHPLGEW
+753 LSAVWSGPVGEW
-765 DNYTILLKDEDT
+765 DNYTVLLKDEDT
-777 TVDTQTLAH
+777 TVDTRALAH

-805 VTTNSGDLSSS
+805 VTTNSGEVQSSS
-816 AHVTGRT
+816 ALVTGRT
-823 IPAQVTKLRVSNQG
+823 IPAQVTQLRVSNKG
-837 STDALQVRW
+837 STDALQVLW
-846 DVAAG
+846 DGAAG
-851 EVDLYR
+851 AVDLYR

-885 SGTLYRTVVT
+885 SG
-895 TVHRGDLSRQAVA
+895 
-908 DGRTAPGW
+908 
-916 VAHLKLEALNEKT
+916 
-929 LRLSWSPP
+929 
-937 DGDWD
+937 
-942 FYRIL
+942 
-947 LFNGS
+947 
-952 SVLMNRTIERNLV
+952 
-965 EFCFTNWTLI
+965 
-975 PGRLY
+975 
-980 RAAVSV
+980 
-986 ESGYLSSTA
+986 
-995 GCHGRLA
+995 
-1002 PRSVQRLNIHHS
+1002 
-1014 TETTLSAVWNHP
+1014 
-1026 LGEWDNYTVLLKDE
+1026 
-1040 DTTVDTQTLAHDA
+1040 
-1053 QECNFNNLMPGHTY
+1053 
-1067 MITVTTNSGDLSSSA
+1067 
-1082 HVTGRTIPA
+1082 
-1091 QVTKLRVSNQGS
+1091 
-1103 TDALLVCWDV
+1103 
-1113 AAGEVDLYHVLL
+1113 
-1125 IHDSMVMK
+1125 
-1133 NESVPPNVTSY
+1133 
-1144 HFQGLR
+1144 
-1150 SGTLYRTVV
+1150 
-1159 TTVHRGDLSRQAVVD
+1159 
-1174 GRTAPGWA
+1174 
-1182 AHLKLEALN
+1182 
-1191 EKTLRLSWSPPD
+1191 
-1203 GDWDFYRILLFNG
+1203 
-1216 SSVLMN
+1216 
-1222 RTIER
+1222 
-1227 NLVEFCFTNW
+1227 
-1237 TLIPGRLYRAAV
+1237 
-1249 SVESGYLSSTAGCHG
+1249 
-1264 RLAPRSVQ
+1264 
-1272 RLNVHHSTETTL
+1272 
-1284 SAVWNHPL
+1284 
-1292 GEWDNYT
+1292 
-1299 ILLKDEDT
+1299 
-1307 TVDTQTLAHDAQEC
+1307 
-1321 NFNNLMPGHT
+1321 
-1331 YTITVTTNS
+1331 
-1340 GDLSSSA
+1340 
-1347 HVTGRTIP
+1347 
-1355 AQVTKLRVS
+1355 
-1364 NQGSTDALQVR
+1364 
-1375 WDVAA
+1375 
-1380 GEVDLYRVLLIH
+1380 
-1392 DSVVMKNESVPPN
+1392 
-1405 VTSYHFLGLRSG
+1405 

-1439 GRTVPATV
+1439 GRTVPAAV
-1447 RDVTVSNNGR
+1447 RGVTVSNNGR

-1463 SWRAAEGDVDSY
+1463 SWRAAVGDVDSY

-1483 RTIHTL
+1483 RTLHTL

-1510 ISISTCSGEYENYT
+1510 ISISTRSGEYENHT
-1524 VVQERTQPSTV
+1524 VVQERTQPSIV

-1546 DHLKVYWWHAAGD
+1546 NHLKVYWRHAAGD

-1570 NIFYQNKTVPKTQN
+1570 NMFHQNKTVPKTQN

-1604 SGKYESSVSTHGRTL
+1604 SGRYESSVSTYGRTL
-1619 PAGVWNLTLAD
+1619 PAGVQNLMLAD

-1674 MLSSLTPGR
+1674 LLSSLTPGR

-1741 SLSQMSSQAEEKSV
+1741 SLSPTGGQAEEKSV
-1755 PKHVNEI
+1755 LKHVNEI
-1762 IFQGLLPGQQ
+1762 SFQGLLPGQQ
-1772 YMITVTSISG
+1772 YMITVTSISE

-1802 QVENQHSTSCLLVSW
+1802 QVENQRSTSSLLVSW
-1817 QAGQGV
+1817 QAGGGV

-1850 HDFRQLTPGKKY
+1850 HNFRQLTPGKKY
-1862 RVVMQTISG
+1862 CVVMQTISG
-1871 GISSEDVMTEGR
+1871 GISSKNVTTEGR
-1883 TSPAT
+1883 TCPAT
-1888 VNNLSIISNTT
+1888 VNNLSILSNTT
-1899 TSLSFNW
+1899 TSLSFRW

-1920 YARDKS
+1920 YTRDES

-1976 VTFLRADSRTSSE
+1976 VTYLRADSRRSSE

-1995 EQDRGEVSSYT
+1995 KQAGAEVSSYT

-2053 MANTTGRTDPRPP
+2053 RATTTGRTDPRPP

-2074 TNTSLEITWSSPENT
+2074 TNTSLEITWSSPEIT

-2107 NPYHSPR
+2107 NPYHSPT

-2142 NPTYS
+2142 NTTYS
-2147 SQVHR
+2147 FPVYR

-2169 NSTAISCF
+2169 NSTAICCS

-2201 YSQRTVKENTVYLIK
+2201 YSQRTLKENTVYLIK

-2254 SIRIDENTV
+2254 STRVDENTV

-2273 FNCSWFSDINGAVK
+2273 FNCSWFSDINGVVK
-2287 HFTIIITESADSE
+2287 FFTIIVTESDDSE
-2300 NQQPYQH
+2300 HQQPYQL

-2325 QTSYFLSHC
+2325 QTSFFPSHC

-2346 HLGSGM
+2346 CLGSGM
-2352 ERLGGRCDQKT
+2352 ESLGGRCDQKP
-2363 STDASQHQAIFCDG
+2363 STDASQRQAIFCDG

-2392 TKLFDEKHQEF
+2392 TQLFDENHEEF

-2410 TYLSKPIMTDAEP
+2410 TYLSKPFMTDAEP

-2438 ATMVGLIVLLI
+2438 ATMLGLIVLLI
-2449 CRRKVHKMS
+2449 CRQKVHKI

-2477 HVIVRGNRRVSSPIS
+2477 HVIVRGVVFSKYSPIS
-2492 ITNFESH
+2492 ITHFESH

-2522 RNQLQDA
+2522 RNQPQDA

-2565 INASYI
+2565 INASYV

-2624 PFDQESLYYGD
+2624 PFDQEPLYYGD

-2735 DAVDIYS
+2735 DTVDIYS
-2742 VVFDLR
+2742 AVFDLR

-2794 DYHRDVVYSK
+2794 DYHRGLCAGHISYI
-2804 R
+2804 